1 MKTQFKKEWTPAD
14 FDRVEKRLL
23 KYFRGKSFCNHRNG
37 INYFSNNTTFEQLE
51 NVLGLPYTS
60 SSSHAMMSMDCNI
73 NLFFNP
79 AWHFDRVVIDE
90 NNDVLIVLQTSEEKE
105 RTFKI

>member
-1 MKTQFKKEWTPAD
+1 MKTSYKKEWTRED
-14 FDRVEKRLL
+14 FTKVEKHLV
-23 KYFRGKSFCNHRNG
+23 KYFRGKMFENHRKETVKFGGNL
-37 INYFSNNTTFEQLE
+37 TFEQLE

-79 AWHFDRVVIDE
+79 AWHFNRVVIDKNE
-90 NNDVLIVLQTSEEKE
+90 NVKIILQTSEEKE
-105 RTFKI
+105 REL